1 VAEPDACE
9 AQEAPLGMTA
19 QEDLGDGQRD
29 QLSRGDPWAA
39 ACTPAGRQEIV
50 HQHVKC
56 GEQAV
61 EVGVHEATSVV
72 DVAEA
77 TSTFDSP
84 PTSPRGEPPRTTPA
98 PNNSESVI

>member
-1 VAEPDACE
+1 MAEPRACE
-9 AQEAPLGMTA
+9 TQEAPLGMAA
-19 QEDLGDGQRD
+19 QKDLRD
-29 QLSRGDPWAA
+29 RERDELSRSDLRATT
-39 ACTPAGRQEIV
+39 CTPAGRQEIV

-84 PTSPRGEPPRTTPA
+84 PFSPRRQPPPA
-98 PNNSESVI
+98 TNTESVI